1 MLEGKEKINESLK
14 IIGAYIKEALIVE
27 LALQGHN
34 ATGTLINSITTN
46 VLSTPNASILFGEF
60 VYYGRFVD
68 TGRRAGARRV
78 PIDAL
83 IKWIKQ
89 KGFESVAKKIR
100 GMAFAIQKTIFEK
113 GISTAQSWKGE
124 ATKDFMTKTLKN
136 LEPQITNDIEK
147 AAEQSIEAIIDN
159 MIRETRSFATKY
171 GFAA

>member
-1 MLEGKEKINESLK
+1 MLEAKEKINDALRT
-14 IIGAYIKEALIVE
+14 IGSYIKDALIVE
-27 LALQGHN
+27 LVLQGHN
-34 ATGTLINSITTN
+34 ATGTLINSITTS

-83 IKWIKQ
+83 MKWIKQ
-89 KGFESVAKKIR
+89 KGFESDAKKIK

-147 AAEQSIEAIIDN
+147 AAEQSIELIIDN

>member
-1 MLEGKEKINESLK
+1 MLHTVIISGNDNLVGVRFQTPLLSFTRVRSKKKNKRVFK
-14 IIGAYIKEALIVE
+14 IIGAYIKALIVE

-46 VLSTPNASILFGEF
+46 VLSAPNASILFGEF

-68 TGRRAGARRV
+68 LGKTGARRV

-113 GISTAQSWKGE
+113 GISTPQSWKGSQR
-124 ATKDFMTKTLKN
+124 KIL
-136 LEPQITNDIEK
+136 
-147 AAEQSIEAIIDN
+147 
-159 MIRETRSFATKY
+159 
-171 GFAA
+171 

>member
-1 MLEGKEKINESLK
+1 MLEGKEKINDALRT
-14 IIGAYIKEALIVE
+14 IGSYIKDALIVE

-46 VLSTPNASILFGEF
+46 VLSTPNSSILFGEF

-68 TGRRAGARRV
+68 TGRRPGAKKV

-89 KGFESVAKKIR
+89 KGFESDAKKIR

-113 GISTAQSWKGE
+113 GISTPQSWKGE
-124 ATKDFMTKTLKN
+124 TTKDFMTKTLKN
-136 LEPQITNDIEK
+136 LEPQITNDIES
-147 AAEQSIEAIIDN
+147 AAEKSIELIIDN